1 MDTSNRLKSILVLT
15 STFPRWANDT
25 DPPFVMELSR
35 RLVKENIRIDILAP
49 HAEGAKQKEIM
60 HGMTVYRYRYFFSKW
75 ERLAY
80 AGGILA
86 NLKKNKLLYFLV
98 PLLLISQMISII
110 KLIKKN
116 KYDLIH
122 AHWLI
127 PQGFLAVLV
136 SRIFDKNCPKILC
149 TSHGGDLFSFQ
160 SSLFLK
166 VKKGILGHCDGVT
179 VVSNYMRDICLQI
192 INIDEKLHVCPMGV
206 DLVST
211 FRPVEKT
218 ERDDNTIL
226 FVGRLVE
233 KKGVFILL
241 DAINILIQDYPDLE
255 LLIVGDGPERDKL
268 EERCEVLN
276 IVDSV
281 KFRGALNQE
290 QLPKIYTQATMA
302 VIPSIIDSRNDQEGL
317 GLVAIEA
324 MGCGTAVIISALPAV
339 QDIVEDGVNGILVQP
354 GNANALANAIKNL
367 LVDKNTREI
376 IASRA
381 RQSVIEKFDWQVA
394 VKKYLAVIES
404 ICG

>member
-35 RLVKENIRIDILAP
+35 RLVKENIRIEILAP

-98 PLLLISQMISII
+98 PFLLISQMISII

-127 PQGFLAVLV
+127 PQGLLAVLV
-136 SRIFDKNCPKILC
+136 SKILGKDCPKILC
-149 TSHGGDLFSFQ
+149 TSHGGDLFAFQ

-166 VKKGILGHCDGVT
+166 VKTGILNYCDGVT

>member
-1 MDTSNRLKSILVLT
+1 MDNSKSIKSILVLT
-15 STFPRWANDT
+15 STFPRWIDDT

-35 RLVKENIRIDILAP
+35 RLVNENIKVDILAP
-49 HAEGAKQKEIM
+49 HAKGAKQKEIM
-60 HGMTVYRYRYFFSKW
+60 HGMTVYRYRYFIDKW
-75 ERLAY
+75 EQLTY

-98 PLLLISQMISII
+98 PLLLISQTISII

-116 KYDLIH
+116 NYNLIH

-127 PQGFLAVLV
+127 PQGLLAVLV
-136 SRIFDKNCPKILC
+136 SRVFDKECPKILC
-149 TSHGGDLFSFQ
+149 TSHGGDLFAFQ

-166 VKKGILGHCDGVT
+166 VKKGILSHCDGVT

-206 DLVST
+206 DLINT
-211 FRPVEKT
+211 FKPVENT
-218 ERDDNTIL
+218 ERDGNTIL

-233 KKGVFILL
+233 KKGVFVLL
-241 DAINILIQDYPDLE
+241 DAIKILIQEYPDIG
-255 LLIVGDGPERDKL
+255 LLIVGDGPEKDNL
-268 EERCEVLN
+268 VERCENLN

-290 QLPKIYTQATMA
+290 QLPKIYSQATMA

-324 MGCGTAVIISALPAV
+324 MGCGAAVIISALPAV

-354 GNANALANAIKNL
+354 GNAKDLANSIKSL
-367 LVDKNTREI
+367 LIDTKTRDM

-381 RQSVIEKFDWQVA
+381 RQSVIEKFDWQVS
-394 VKKYLAVIES
+394 VKKYLTVIAS
-404 ICG
+404 ICA

>member
-1 MDTSNRLKSILVLT
+1 MDNSKSIKSILVLT
-15 STFPRWANDT
+15 STFPRWIDDT

-35 RLVKENIRIDILAP
+35 RLVNENIKVDILAP
-49 HAEGAKQKEIM
+49 HAKGAKQKEIM
-60 HGMTVYRYRYFFSKW
+60 HGMTVYRYRYFIDKW
-75 ERLAY
+75 EQLTY

-98 PLLLISQMISII
+98 PLLLISQTISII

-116 KYDLIH
+116 NYNLIH

-127 PQGFLAVLV
+127 PQGLLAVLV
-136 SRIFDKNCPKILC
+136 SRVFDKECPKILC
-149 TSHGGDLFSFQ
+149 TSHGGDLFAFQ

-166 VKKGILGHCDGVT
+166 VKKGILSHCDGVT

-206 DLVST
+206 DLINT
-211 FRPVEKT
+211 FKPVENT
-218 ERDDNTIL
+218 ERDGNTIL

-233 KKGVFILL
+233 KKGVFVLL
-241 DAINILIQDYPDLE
+241 DAIKILIQEYPDIG
-255 LLIVGDGPERDKL
+255 LLIVGDGPEKDNL
-268 EERCEVLN
+268 VERCENLN

-290 QLPKIYTQATMA
+290 QLPKIYSQATMV

-324 MGCGTAVIISALPAV
+324 MGCGAAVIISALPAV

-354 GNANALANAIKNL
+354 GNAKDLANSIKSL
-367 LVDKNTREI
+367 LIDTKTRDM

-381 RQSVIEKFDWQVA
+381 RQSVIEKFDWQVS
-394 VKKYLAVIES
+394 VKKYLTVIAS
-404 ICG
+404 ICA

>member
-98 PLLLISQMISII
+98 PLLLISQTLAIL

-166 VKKGILGHCDGVT
+166 VKKSILGHCDGVT

-302 VIPSIIDSRNDQEGL
+302 VMPSIIDSRNDQEGL

-404 ICG
+404 ICA

>member
-1 MDTSNRLKSILVLT
+1 MDTSNSLKSILVLT

-35 RLVKENIRIDILAP
+35 RLAKENIKIDILAP
-49 HAEGAKQKEIM
+49 HAKGAKQKELM
-60 HGMTVYRYRYFFSKW
+60 HGMTVYRYRYFIGKW

-98 PLLLISQMISII
+98 PLLLISQTIAIL

-116 KYDLIH
+116 EYDLIH

-127 PQGFLAVLV
+127 PQGLLAVLV
-136 SRIFDKNCPKILC
+136 SRIFDKDCPKILC

-166 VKKGILGHCDGVT
+166 VKKSILNHCDGVT
-179 VVSNYMRDICLQI
+179 VVSNYMRDVCLQI

-211 FRPVEKT
+211 FKPVEKT

-241 DAINILIQDYPDLE
+241 DAIKILIQEYPDLE

-276 IVDSV
+276 ITDSV
-281 KFRGALNQE
+281 KFKGALNQE
-290 QLPKIYTQATMA
+290 QLPKIYSQATMA
-302 VIPSIIDSRNDQEGL
+302 VIPSIVDSRNDQEGL

-324 MGCGTAVIISALPAV
+324 MGCGVAVIISALPAV
-339 QDIVEDGVNGILVQP
+339 LDIVEDGVNGILVQP
-354 GNANALANAIKNL
+354 GNVKDLAAAIKNL
-367 LVDKNTREI
+367 LVDKNTRDMM
-376 IASRA
+376 ASRA

-394 VKKYLAVIES
+394 VKRYLAVIES